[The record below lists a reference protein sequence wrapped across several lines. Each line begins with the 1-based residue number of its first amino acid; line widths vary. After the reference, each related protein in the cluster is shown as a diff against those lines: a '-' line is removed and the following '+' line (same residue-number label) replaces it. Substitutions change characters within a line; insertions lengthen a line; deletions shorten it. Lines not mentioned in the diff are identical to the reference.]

1 MERLT
6 LACGG
11 VAVNS
16 TDDMSEDMLGWAG
29 EVRELK
35 MWMYISVRVSRNM
48 IELWQLRRRGD
59 RMGEDNTVKQDYLF
73 ARNLSRKVLNLSL
86 FIISVWSF
94 VLCLMPHSLAL
105 VRGGVGSFLS
115 NMFCFSSIPL

>member
-29 EVRELK
+29 EVRESKRL
-35 MWMYISVRVSRNM
+35 MYLSVDVSHNM
-48 IELWQLRRRGD
+48 IEVRQLRRIGD
-59 RMGEDNTVKQDYLF
+59 EMGYIL
-73 ARNLSRKVLNLSL
+73 
-86 FIISVWSF
+86 
-94 VLCLMPHSLAL
+94 
-105 VRGGVGSFLS
+105 
-115 NMFCFSSIPL
+115 